1 MIPST
6 GQIMANIVITGGT
19 KGIGEALALKFLEIG
34 DNVIVTTRNA
44 ESGKKYF
51 ESKSLEFPKLLVTTC
66 DVTKFDDIELL
77 GKFAL
82 DKMGS
87 IDIWINNAGTNGDIY
102 DYLLEIPPDIIEQV
116 MSTNINGCVFGCQ
129 VALKIMKEQGY
140 GHIFN
145 MNGLGSNG
153 RVQEKLLTYG
163 LSKAPLPYLAKAISK
178 EYKDTNVGVHNLY
191 PGMVITDLVIKHIN
205 KDNYKIFNILCES
218 PKTVA
223 EYLVP
228 KIKNVRGTNKTI
240 SFASGLKMMIKFMTS
255 WRYKNKFYS
264 AEMFD

>member
-1 MIPST
+1 MPSIR
-6 GQIMANIVITGGT
+6 QIMANIVITGGT

-34 DNVIVTTRNA
+34 DSVIVTTRNT

-51 ESKSLEFPKLLVTTC
+51 ESKSVDFPNLFVTTC
-66 DVTKFDDIELL
+66 DVTKFNDIEIL
-77 GKFAL
+77 GKYAL

-102 DYLLEIPPDIIEQV
+102 DFLLEIPPNIIERV
-116 MSTNINGCVFGCQ
+116 MSTNITGCVFGCQ

-145 MNGLGSNG
+145 MNGLGSDG

-163 LSKAPLPYLAKAISK
+163 LSKSALPYLAKAISK
-178 EYKDTNVGVHNLY
+178 EYKDANVGVHNLS
-191 PGMVITDLVIKHIN
+191 PGMVITDLVTKHIN

-228 KIKNVRGTNKTI
+228 KMKKVKGTNKNQ
-240 SFASGLKMMIKFMTS
+240 G
-255 WRYKNKFYS
+255 
-264 AEMFD
+264 

>member
-1 MIPST
+1 MT
-6 GQIMANIVITGGT
+6 NIVITGGT
-19 KGIGEALALKFLEIG
+19 KGIGEALAIKFLEIG

-44 ESGKKYF
+44 ETAEKYF
-51 ESKSLEFPKLLVTTC
+51 ESKSIDLPNLLVTTC
-66 DVTKFDDIELL
+66 DVTNFNDIEVL
-77 GKFAL
+77 GKYAL
-82 DKMGS
+82 EKMGS

-102 DYLLEIPPDIIEQV
+102 DFLLEIPPDIIEQV
-116 MSTNINGCVFGCQ
+116 ISTNINGCIFGCQ

-163 LSKAPLPYLAKAISK
+163 LSKSALPYLAKAISK
-178 EYKDTNVGVHNLY
+178 EYKDTNVGVHNLS
-191 PGMVITDLVIKHIN
+191 PGMVITDLVTKHIN
-205 KDNYKIFNILCES
+205 KDNYNIFNILCES

-228 KIKNVRGTNKTI
+228 RMKKVKGTNKTI
-240 SFASGLKMMIKFMTS
+240 SFTSGLKMMFKFVTA
-255 WRYKNKFYS
+255 WKYKDKFYS
-264 AEMFD
+264 AEMFE